1 MGAARHEGDHMHRR
15 ARRARTRFAAAAV
28 VSALALGFATTT
40 ASGQAASTPGV
51 TKKAITLGYLYAGTG
66 LAASSFAGSDG
77 AFQARIDRENAH
89 GGVNG
94 RKIVT
99 ERIDDKSSAANL
111 TGAKDL
117 VENRNVFAVV
127 DNSPL
132 AFLAYRYLLDAG
144 VPMVGGGYDGT
155 YYGTKGNEDIVSALG
170 NSTSSSDKSNTT
182 LSKIIKQLGATKVA
196 TLAYGSSSSAVSAA
210 KALQQYAV
218 PAVGLEAVYT
228 NTSVDFGTS
237 DVGPL
242 VLGVKNSGAN
252 ATVLPMVASTN
263 LALVQGLQQSGVDM
277 KANLLLTG
285 YGQDL
290 LDSPAAKTLGKNTI
304 LYTQYKPVE
313 LHDAATKQFQADM
326 KKYAHYDG
334 VPGYGQYLGYITAEL
349 AILGLREAG
358 ATPTRQGFI
367 DGLHQLGTYDAAG
380 LACEPIDI
388 SLTNF
393 GKVPETGCAYY
404 VYVDGGKFKVLNRGK
419 PVFGK
424 TVGSPEA
431 VADET
436 FPVPTTAATR

>member
-1 MGAARHEGDHMHRR
+1 MG
-15 ARRARTRFAAAAV
+15 RTGGRTITRIAAAGV
-28 VSALALGFATTT
+28 VGALTLAT
-40 ASGQAASTPGV
+40 AAGVANGQASPAPGV
-51 TKKAITLGYLYAGTG
+51 TKKAITIGYLYTGTG

-77 AFQARIDRENAH
+77 AFQARIDRENAN

-94 RKIVT
+94 RKIET
-99 ERIDDKSSAANL
+99 ELIDDKSSAANL

-117 VENRNVFAVV
+117 VENRRVFAVV
-127 DNSPL
+127 DNSPF
-132 AFLAYRYLLDAG
+132 AFLSYRYLLGAG
-144 VPMVGGGYDGT
+144 VPMIGGGYDGT
-155 YYGTKGNEDIVSALG
+155 YYGTKGNENIVSALG

-182 LSKIIKQLGATKVA
+182 LSKIVKQLGGTKVA

-210 KALQQYAV
+210 KALQEYAV
-218 PAVGLEAVYT
+218 PAVGLDAVYT

-242 VLGVKNSGAN
+242 VLGVKNAGAD

-263 LALVQGLQQSGVDM
+263 LALVQGLQQSGSEM

-304 LYTQYKPVE
+304 LYTQYKPIEVK
-313 LHDAATKQFQADM
+313 DAATRQFQADL

-349 AILGLREAG
+349 AILGLRHAG
-358 ATPTRQGFI
+358 TTPTRQGFI

-380 LACEPIDI
+380 LACQPIDI

-393 GKVPETGCAYY
+393 GKVPDSGCAYY

-419 PVFGK
+419 AVSGK

-431 VADET
+431 VANET
-436 FPVPTTAATR
+436 FPVPTTAAKG

>member
-1 MGAARHEGDHMHRR
+1 MDGTRRRPLTYVVIAGLIGAC
-15 ARRARTRFAAAAV
+15 
-28 VSALALGFATTT
+28 ALVTAGGA
-40 ASGQAASTPGV
+40 ASGQTAPTPGV
-51 TKKAITLGYLYAGTG
+51 TKRAITLGYLYTGTG

-77 AFQARIDRENAH
+77 AFQARIDRENSR

-99 ERIDDKSSAANL
+99 ERVDDKSSAANL

-117 VENRNVFAVV
+117 VENRDVFAVV
-127 DNSPL
+127 DNSPF
-132 AFLAYRYLLDAG
+132 AFLSYRYLLDAG
-144 VPMVGGGYDGT
+144 VPMIGGGYDGT
-155 YYGTKGNEDIVSALG
+155 YYGSKGNENIVSALG
-170 NSTSSSDKSNTT
+170 NSTSSSDKTNTT
-182 LSKIIKQLGATKVA
+182 LSKIVKQLGGTKVA
-196 TLAYGSSSSAVSAA
+196 TLAYGSSSSAVAAA
-210 KALQQYAV
+210 KALQDYAV

-263 LALVQGLQQSGVDM
+263 IALVQGLEQGGVEM

-313 LHDAATKQFQADM
+313 LHDRATRQFQADL
-326 KKYAHYDG
+326 KRYAHYDG
-334 VPGYGQYLGYITAEL
+334 VPSYGQYLGYVTAEL
-349 AILGLREAG
+349 AILGLRQAG
-358 ATPTRQGFI
+358 PTPTRQGFI
-367 DGLHQLGTYDAAG
+367 DGLHELGTYDAAG
-380 LACEPIDI
+380 LSCQPIDI

-393 GKVPETGCAYY
+393 GKVPDTGCAYY
-404 VYVDGGKFKVLNRGK
+404 VYVDAGKFEVLDHGK

-424 TVGSPEA
+424 TVGAPDA
-431 VADET
+431 IANET
-436 FPVPTTAATR
+436 FPVPTAAAAKG